1 MSPNSKVLLG
11 TCNFY
16 PIIRR
21 LSDHLPRTP
30 PDSQMQVLWCPV
42 VSFVIRRVKSVTN
55 GTQVYYVFSKWHW
68 LRPEASCY
76 HRDEKGAPPSIQ
88 N

>member
-21 LSDHLPRTP
+21 LLDHLPRTP
-30 PDSQMQVLWCPV
+30 PDCQMQVLWYPV
-42 VSFVIRRVKSVTN
+42 VLFVIRDVKSVTDC
-55 GTQVYYVFSKWHW
+55 TQVYYVFGRWHW
-68 LRPEASCY
+68 LRPDASGY
-76 HRDEKGAPPSIQ
+76 HRDEKGARPSIQ